1 MKNENTAEK
10 KEYGNLRIVSLD
22 GSQIY
27 RRADGRCTV
36 VCVKEDAKEGLS
48 AKEET
53 AEIRNVI
60 WDGEALLD
68 VSVFEGNGYGARL

>member
-27 RRADGRCTV
+27 RRADVKCGLTPYSNQICKNGR
-36 VCVKEDAKEGLS
+36 LS
-48 AKEET
+48 
-53 AEIRNVI
+53 N
-60 WDGEALLD
+60 
-68 VSVFEGNGYGARL
+68 YPC